1 MATRL
6 ITADTSVVVA
16 GLTGWH
22 DAHERSLRALRGIS
36 RLPGHVLIETTS
48 VLTRLPGGRA
58 IAPADVVGRLRAEF
72 PDEPLC
78 LSPAQHREFLDAA
91 ARSRIVGGSLYDA
104 LVGFSVTVAGALLRT
119 RDLRALRT
127 YAELGVDIEQV
138 G

>member
-22 DAHERSLRALRGIS
+22 EAHESSLRALRGITA
-36 RLPGHVLIETTS
+36 LPGHVLVETTS

-58 IAPADVVGRLRAEF
+58 IATSEVVNRLRSEF
-72 PDEPLC
+72 AGQPLC
-78 LSPAQHREFLDAA
+78 LSAAEHIEFLEAV

-104 LVGFSVTVAGALLRT
+104 LVGFTAGLAGALLRT
-119 RDLRALRT
+119 RDRRAMPT
-127 YAELGVDIEQV
+127 YEVLGIEVEQV

>member
-1 MATRL
+1 MAARL

-22 DAHERSLRALRGIS
+22 EAHQPSLRALRGIT
-36 RLPGHVLIETTS
+36 RLPGHVLVETTS

-58 IAPADVVGRLRAEF
+58 IAPTDVVHSLRSEF
-72 PDEPLC
+72 AGAPLC
-78 LSPAQHREFLDAA
+78 LSPAEHHEFLEAV

-104 LVGFSVTVAGALLRT
+104 LVGFTAGSAGALLRT
-119 RDLRALRT
+119 RDRRAQRT
-127 YAELGVDIEQV
+127 YEVMGVEIEKV

>member
-22 DAHERSLRALRGIS
+22 EAHQPSLRALRGIT

-58 IAPADVVGRLRAEF
+58 IVTADVVSRLGAEF
-72 PDEPLC
+72 PDDPLC
-78 LSPAQHREFLDAA
+78 LSPAQHADFLAA
-91 ARSRIVGGSLYDA
+91 VARSRIVGGALYDA
-104 LVGFSVTVAGALLRT
+104 LVGFIASAAGALLRS
-119 RDLRALRT
+119 RDLRALKT
-127 YAELGVDIEQV
+127 YAVLGVAVEQV
-138 G
+138 S